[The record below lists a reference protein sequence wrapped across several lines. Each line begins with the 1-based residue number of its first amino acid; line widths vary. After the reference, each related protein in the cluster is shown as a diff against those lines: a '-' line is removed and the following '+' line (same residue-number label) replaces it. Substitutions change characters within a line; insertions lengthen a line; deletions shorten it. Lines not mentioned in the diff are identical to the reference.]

1 MFVIISKILF
11 RIKKIY
17 LIRQIRLPNLT
28 IYEDKKMKLLES
40 AKNLK
45 KSCYIYFFDSKKKF
59 NITNEHVTNYEA
71 SKRCVYATLYHNWFG
86 KVARFSI
93 KV

>member
-11 RIKKIY
+11 RMKEIY

-45 KSCYIYFFDSKKKF
+45 KSCYIFFLIRKKSS
-59 NITNEHVTNYEA
+59 T
-71 SKRCVYATLYHNWFG
+71 
-86 KVARFSI
+86 
-93 KV
+93 

>member
-59 NITNEHVTNYEA
+59 NIITNMLRATKLVRGVTMPH
-71 SKRCVYATLYHNWFG
+71 CITT
-86 KVARFSI
+86 RFERLRDFP
-93 KV
+93 